1 MRVGADES
9 KDKREK
15 KSNQT
20 DRCEDETTRRRLKY
34 EQYVVNLVLIT
45 DTERRLG
52 FMLLRDSVQRA
63 DDRFLSCPEKIWG

>member
-1 MRVGADES
+1 MGADES

-20 DRCEDETTRRRLKY
+20 DRCEDETRRRRLKY

-45 DTERRLG
+45 DRAKTRLHVAARLRTESGRPL
-52 FMLLRDSVQRA
+52 SVM
-63 DDRFLSCPEKIWG
+63 S